1 MKRSSTGTGL
11 AAILVTTILA
21 ACGPGEATIIV
32 ALGDET
38 SEDANALDGVEV
50 RLLPYDRDQVFDS
63 LTAVAAAAGM
73 PEPEVPPDLL
83 AAQEEIA
90 QAQQEWRDTE
100 TRWNVLRD
108 SLQTLNNAMEGLNR
122 AQRAYMDLYNQ
133 YQDLE
138 GDYNRAEQQVGRLFD
153 NFTSL
158 QDAAIGR
165 MDSINIV
172 QADWADQA
180 FEDVSLIIAA
190 KTELAGLEEHADT
203 TGVEGVAAFE
213 AAPGQYW
220 VYARHELP
228 YNELYW
234 NIPIAITREEPVV
247 LRLTRD
253 NAVVRQIF

>member
-21 ACGPGEATIIV
+21 ACGPGEATIVV

-50 RLLPYDRDQVFDS
+50 RLLPYDRDQIFDS

-73 PEPEVPPDLL
+73 PEPEVPADLL

-180 FEDVSLIIAA
+180 FADVGLIIAA
-190 KTELAGLEEHADT
+190 RIELTGLEEHADT
-203 TGVEGVAAFE
+203 TGVEGVATFE

-234 NIPIAITREEPVV
+234 NIPIAITREEPIVM
-247 LRLTRD
+247 RLNRD

>member
-1 MKRSSTGTGL
+1 MKRSSIGTGL

-21 ACGPGEATIIV
+21 ACGPGEATIVV

-50 RLLPYDRDQVFDS
+50 RLLPYDRDQIFDS

-122 AQRAYMDLYNQ
+122 AQRAYMELYNQ

-138 GDYNRAEQQVGRLFD
+138 GDYNRAEQQLGRLFD

-158 QDAAIGR
+158 QQAAIGR

-180 FEDVSLIIAA
+180 FEDVGLIIAA
-190 KTELAGLEEHADT
+190 RIELTGLEEHADT

-247 LRLTRD
+247 LRLNRD

>member
-11 AAILVTTILA
+11 VAILATTILA
-21 ACGPGEATIIV
+21 ACGPGEATVIV
-32 ALGDET
+32 GLGDEAA
-38 SEDANALDGVEV
+38 EDGNAIEGVEV
-50 RLLPYDRDQVFDS
+50 RLLPYDRDQIFDS
-63 LTAVAAAAGM
+63 LTAVAADAGM

-100 TRWNVLRD
+100 TRWNILRD
-108 SLQTLNNAMEGLNR
+108 SLQTLNDAMEGLNR
-122 AQRAYMDLYNQ
+122 AQRAYLTLYNE

-138 GDYNRAEQQVGRLFD
+138 GEYNRAEQQVGRLFD

-180 FEDVSLIIAA
+180 FEDVGLIIAA
-190 KTELAGLEEHADT
+190 KTELSGLEEHADT
-203 TGVEGVAAFE
+203 TGVDGVAAFE
-213 AAPGQYW
+213 AAPGEYW

-234 NIPIAITREEPVV
+234 NISIVISREEPVV
-247 LRLTRD
+247 LRLNRD

>member
-11 AAILVTTILA
+11 AAILATTILA
-21 ACGPGEATIIV
+21 ACGPGEATIVV

-50 RLLPYDRDQVFDS
+50 RLLPYDRDQIFDS

-122 AQRAYMDLYNQ
+122 AQRAYMELYNQ

-138 GDYNRAEQQVGRLFD
+138 GDYNRAEQQLGRLFD

-158 QDAAIGR
+158 QQAAIGR

-180 FEDVSLIIAA
+180 FEDVGLIIAA
-190 KTELAGLEEHADT
+190 KMELTGLEEHADT

-247 LRLTRD
+247 LRLNRD

>member
-1 MKRSSTGTGL
+1 MKRSSIGTGL

-21 ACGPGEATIIV
+21 ACGPGEATIVV

-50 RLLPYDRDQVFDS
+50 RLLPYDRDQIFDS

-122 AQRAYMDLYNQ
+122 AQRAYMELYNQ

-138 GDYNRAEQQVGRLFD
+138 GDYNRAEQQLGRLFD

-158 QDAAIGR
+158 QQAAIGR

-180 FEDVSLIIAA
+180 FEDVGLVIAA
-190 KTELAGLEEHADT
+190 RIELTGLEEHADT

-247 LRLTRD
+247 LRLNRD

>member
-50 RLLPYDRDQVFDS
+50 RLLPYDRDQIFDS

-190 KTELAGLEEHADT
+190 KTELAGLDEHADT

>member
-1 MKRSSTGTGL
+1 MKRSSTGAGL
-11 AAILVTTILA
+11 VAILTTTILA

-38 SEDANALDGVEV
+38 SEDGSALDGVEV
-50 RLLPYDRDQVFDS
+50 RLLPYDRDQIFDS
-63 LTAVAAAAGM
+63 LTAAAAAAGM

-100 TRWNVLRD
+100 TRWNILRD
-108 SLQTLNNAMEGLNR
+108 SLQTLNDAMEGLNR
-122 AQRAYMDLYNQ
+122 AQRAYLTLYNQ

-138 GDYNRAEQQVGRLFD
+138 GDYNRAEQQLGRLFD

-158 QDAAIGR
+158 QQAAIGR

-180 FEDVSLIIAA
+180 FEDVDLIIAA

-203 TGVEGVAAFE
+203 TGVEGVATFE

-234 NIPIAITREEPVV
+234 NIPIVISREEPVV
-247 LRLTRD
+247 LRLNRD

>member
-1 MKRSSTGTGL
+1 MKRSSIGTGL
-11 AAILVTTILA
+11 AATLVTTILA

-38 SEDANALDGVEV
+38 SEDANALDGVEI
-50 RLLPYDRDQVFDS
+50 RLLPYDRDQIFDS
-63 LTAVAAAAGM
+63 LTAVAADAGM
-73 PEPEVPPDLL
+73 PEPEVPADLL

-100 TRWNVLRD
+100 TRWNILRD

-138 GDYNRAEQQVGRLFD
+138 GDYNRAEQQLGRLFD

-158 QDAAIGR
+158 QQAAIGR

-180 FEDVSLIIAA
+180 FEDVGLIIAA

-203 TGVEGVAAFE
+203 TGVEGVATFE
-213 AAPGQYW
+213 AAPGHYW

-247 LRLTRD
+247 LRLNRD

>member
-11 AAILVTTILA
+11 AVILVTTILA

-32 ALGDET
+32 ALGDAT

-50 RLLPYDRDQVFDS
+50 RLLPYDRDQIFDS
-63 LTAVAAAAGM
+63 LTAEAAAAGM

-122 AQRAYMDLYNQ
+122 AQRAYMELYNQ

-180 FEDVSLIIAA
+180 FVDVGLIIAA

-247 LRLTRD
+247 LRLNRD

>member
-1 MKRSSTGTGL
+1 MKRSSIGTGL

-32 ALGDET
+32 ALGDEA

-50 RLLPYDRDQVFDS
+50 RLLPYDRDQIFDS
-63 LTAVAAAAGM
+63 LTAAAAAAGM
-73 PEPEVPPDLL
+73 PEPEVPADLL

-90 QAQQEWRDTE
+90 QAQQEWLDTE

-122 AQRAYMDLYNQ
+122 AQRAYMELYNQ

-138 GDYNRAEQQVGRLFD
+138 GEYNRAEQQVGRLFD

-180 FEDVSLIIAA
+180 FEDVGLIIAGRI
-190 KTELAGLEEHADT
+190 ELTGLEEHADT
-203 TGVEGVAAFE
+203 TGVEGVATFE

-234 NIPIAITREEPVV
+234 NIPIAITREEPIV
-247 LRLTRD
+247 LRLNRD

>member
-50 RLLPYDRDQVFDS
+50 RLLPYDRDQIFDS

-122 AQRAYMDLYNQ
+122 AQRAYMELYNQ

-138 GDYNRAEQQVGRLFD
+138 GDYNRAEQQLGRLFD

-158 QDAAIGR
+158 QQAAIGR

-180 FEDVSLIIAA
+180 FEDVGLIIAA
-190 KTELAGLEEHADT
+190 RIELTGLEEHADT

-247 LRLTRD
+247 LRLNRD

>member
-1 MKRSSTGTGL
+1 MKRSSIGTGL

-32 ALGDET
+32 ALGDEA

-50 RLLPYDRDQVFDS
+50 RLLPYDRDQIFDS
-63 LTAVAAAAGM
+63 LTAAAAAAGM
-73 PEPEVPPDLL
+73 PEPEVPADLL

-90 QAQQEWRDTE
+90 QAQQEWLDTE

-122 AQRAYMDLYNQ
+122 AQRAYMELYNQ

-138 GDYNRAEQQVGRLFD
+138 GEYNRAEQQVGRLFD

-180 FEDVSLIIAA
+180 FADVGLIIAGRI
-190 KTELAGLEEHADT
+190 ELTGLEEHADT
-203 TGVEGVAAFE
+203 TGVEGVATFE

-234 NIPIAITREEPVV
+234 NIPIAITREEPIV
-247 LRLTRD
+247 LRLNRD

>member
-21 ACGPGEATIIV
+21 ACGPGEATIVV

-38 SEDANALDGVEV
+38 SEDANALDGVEI
-50 RLLPYDRDQVFDS
+50 RLLPYDRDQIFDS
-63 LTAVAAAAGM
+63 LTAAAAAAGV

-90 QAQQEWRDTE
+90 QAQQEWLDTE

-122 AQRAYMDLYNQ
+122 AQRAYMELYNQ

-138 GDYNRAEQQVGRLFD
+138 GEYNRAEQQVGRLFD

-180 FEDVSLIIAA
+180 FEDVGLIIAA
-190 KTELAGLEEHADT
+190 KIELTGLEEHADT
-203 TGVEGVAAFE
+203 TGVDGVAAFE
-213 AAPGQYW
+213 VAPGQYW

-228 YNELYW
+228 YSELYW

-247 LRLTRD
+247 LRLNRD

>member
-50 RLLPYDRDQVFDS
+50 RLLPYDRDQIFDS
-63 LTAVAAAAGM
+63 LTAAAATAGM
-73 PEPEVPPDLL
+73 PEPEVPADLL

-90 QAQQEWRDTE
+90 QAQQEWLDTE

-122 AQRAYMDLYNQ
+122 AQRAYIELYNQ

-138 GDYNRAEQQVGRLFD
+138 GEYNRAEQQVGRLFD

-172 QADWADQA
+172 QADWADLA
-180 FEDVSLIIAA
+180 FEDVGLIIAA
-190 KTELAGLEEHADT
+190 RIELTGLEEHADT

-247 LRLTRD
+247 LRLNRD

>member
-1 MKRSSTGTGL
+1 MNRSSTGTGL

-90 QAQQEWRDTE
+90 QAQQDWLDTE

-122 AQRAYMDLYNQ
+122 AQRAYMELYNQ

-138 GDYNRAEQQVGRLFD
+138 GEYNRAEQQVGRLFD

-180 FEDVSLIIAA
+180 FEEVGLIIAA
-190 KTELAGLEEHADT
+190 RIELTGLEEHADT

-234 NIPIAITREEPVV
+234 NIPIAITREDPVV
-247 LRLTRD
+247 LRLNRD